1 MSGQIPLLK
10 KIAAHVMCIELR
22 RPDSANRLELE
33 DLIEMQSLVRRC
45 ESDIEIRVLIFTS
58 QGKYFSTGLDF

>member
-10 KIAAHVMCIELR
+10 IISVHIMCIELR

-33 DLIEMQSLVRRC
+33 DLIEIQSLVGRC
-45 ESDIEIRVLIFTS
+45 ESDIEIIIINKPHLSV
-58 QGKYFSTGLDF
+58 